1 MTDIKPYE
9 PTSPG
14 DLITAELFNRVQV
27 STREDIAK
35 QVKAAVDAHQYV
47 ERARNADALEQK
59 SKAQIVAEIVEQLK
73 GMLPGLTGYKVVYK
87 RLQPDEPAIIDHNLG
102 SYPVVDVCELERFPV
117 VASADG
123 KPWYDRVHWFLYHR
137 TEMKIRR
144 PEDFPDEDPP
154 VPPLITIE
162 ESRGPVFRQ
171 RFEDVLLQ
179 YGVKADGQTALG
191 DVVNEF
197 WKKLFSGLNDPF
209 DETSYAN
216 SPWFDRCCGDRRT
229 VESLKRGGEWDDLY
243 LKVVPRKTINSVAPV
258 WPLGVEVVHYDRNRL
273 GLVRADF
280 ARLTHHGVR
289 DIFEAEDRKPQAV
302 EGQTKV
308 TLDAARRVAGAQA
321 TATALAT
328 GVAADDPDESV
339 ESIVRRLGKAAADA
353 AAERGHPEPD
363 ELFLMVVLKV

>member
-47 ERARNADALEQK
+47 ERAKNADALEQK
-59 SKAQIVAEIVEQLK
+59 TRDQIVEEIVKQLK
-73 GMLPGLTGYKVVYK
+73 GLLPGLTGHKVVYK
-87 RLQPDEPAIIDHNLG
+87 RLQPDEPAVIEHKLG
-102 SYPVVDVCELERFPV
+102 DYPVVDVCELERFPV

-123 KPWYDRVHWFLYHR
+123 KQWYDKVHWFLYHR

-144 PEDFPDEDPP
+144 PEGAPADAPA
-154 VPPLITIE
+154 LITIE

-171 RFEDVLLQ
+171 RFKDVLVQ
-179 YGVKADGQTALG
+179 YGVPADGQTALG
-191 DVVNEF
+191 DVVNEL
-197 WKKLFSGLNDPF
+197 WKTLFSGLNDPF

-229 VESLKRGGEWDDLY
+229 VESLIRGGEWDDLY

-258 WPLGVEVVHYDRNRL
+258 WPLGVEVVHYDRDRL
-273 GLVRADF
+273 GLLRADF
-280 ARLTHHGVR
+280 ARLTRLGVS
-289 DIFEAEDRKPQAV
+289 DIFEKEDEKPQAATPV
-302 EGQTKV
+302 VDVKIRETAAE
-308 TLDAARRVAGAQA
+308 AARRLA
-321 TATALAT
+321 TAQ
-328 GVAADDPDESV
+328 GVTQAEDESV
-339 ESIVRRLGKAAADA
+339 ESIVRRLGRAAADA
-353 AAERGHPEPD
+353 AADRGHPEPD